1 VTATDT
7 GEAVADATSEPPRR
21 ARHWVRQ
28 RWWAW
33 GLMALVV
40 VLAVGSGARTAPTD
54 GVSEERVYALA
65 VQLKCLQC
73 VGESVAASQA
83 QFAVKFRDEIRA
95 QMRQGRTD
103 DEILNFFADRYG
115 REVLLRPPATGVA
128 GLIWIIPVVA
138 AAAAMVGLVLV
149 FRRWRHESEE
159 TTPASAEDAALV
171 DAALRRRRD
180 PST

>member
-1 VTATDT
+1 MTATDT
-7 GEAVADATSEPPRR
+7 GEPVTGAVSPPARR
-21 ARHWVRQ
+21 PRHLLRQ

-33 GLMALVV
+33 GVMALVV
-40 VLAVGSGARTAPTD
+40 ALTVGSAARTPPTD

-95 QMRQGRTD
+95 QMRRGSTD
-103 DEILNFFADRYG
+103 DEILNFFAARYG
-115 REVLLRPPATGVA
+115 QEVLLRPPSTGLA

-138 AAAAMVGLVLV
+138 AAAAAIGLVLV
-149 FRRWRHESEE
+149 FRRWRHERDE
-159 TTPASAEDAALV
+159 TAPASAEDAALV

-180 PST
+180 PSP